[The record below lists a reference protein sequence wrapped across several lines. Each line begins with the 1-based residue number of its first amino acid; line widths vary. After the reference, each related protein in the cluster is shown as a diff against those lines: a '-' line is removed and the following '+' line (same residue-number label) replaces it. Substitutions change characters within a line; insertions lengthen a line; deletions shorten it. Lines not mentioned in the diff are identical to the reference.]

1 MKSGRIPIDNLALDP
16 EVISC
21 IAEGAMVNLFVAQ
34 AL

>member
-1 MKSGRIPIDNLALDP
+1 MAPEAIHSDP
-16 EVISC
+16 KVISC